1 MSRKISTNS
10 KVQFGKRLKKLRLVK
25 GLKQKEFANSIGI
38 TVSYLSQIENGEKGM
53 SLDTLSLLSVKFGVN
68 IDWLIT
74 GEGPMFREEERNLQE
89 RIQELEAELKKMEET
104 EEEGEDTR
112 VPGEGLLARLQ
123 AKIRQLEAENRY
135 LKGMVAAY
143 KDALKHLNKAPN
155 SG

>member
-1 MSRKISTNS
+1 MP
-10 KVQFGKRLKKLRLVK
+10 GKRLKRLREKLRLT
-25 GLKQKEFANSIGI
+25 QKEFAEKLG
-38 TVSYLSQIENGEKGM
+38 YSQAYIAELEKGKKEP
-53 SLDTLSLLSVKFGVN
+53 SRKFLQQLKSQYAIN
-68 IDWLIT
+68 IEWILF

-89 RIQELEAELKKMEET
+89 RIQELEAELKKMEEAK
-104 EEEGEDTR
+104 EEGEDTR